1 MLYRLVT
8 ASIAVILVLL
18 VTIGVSRQQSPLV
31 NPTVEKGLDWAR
43 TSLASV
49 LEAVRPDDSFERAIT
64 GERMARDVDR
74 RTAPAAPAAIAPP
87 PPVPQN
93 CSEPDVF
100 GAGVALVGDSLSL
113 RFFERDPA
121 GQSESDAPVS
131 FERLD
136 LSGVYAVDAEGQLSL
151 PLMGRVAVE
160 GLTLSCVEALTA
172 ARYAETFRATGEI
185 QAGFGGR
192 APVLITGAVR
202 SPGAYHVNPG
212 MKVRHV
218 LGLAGSAEG
227 ISAPATV
234 ASGPLLGRRAELKRL
249 RAGVRL
255 EMLALERAR
264 AGEPDLGLTAAKRAA
279 FITSV
284 GVGRLDSE
292 AANLRTRVKEAVR
305 ARDELT
311 ARLEGEKALVE
322 LRIAGNARL
331 EKEVADKRVRLDAL
345 RGLSDRGLAT
355 LSRLSDDESAL
366 SLLERSFFDGQLNLV
381 SARER
386 VAELEA
392 ELAALDL
399 RSERAIA
406 LENRDLAKE
415 AEAIDAQIES
425 IDMQLAAASPP
436 KAVGSEQYT
445 VTRTTSH
452 GISTFVAKPSDLVL
466 PGDLI
471 EVSQSGSLALSLD

>member
-1 MLYRLVT
+1 MLYRLIA
-8 ASIAVILVLL
+8 ASIAVILVLV
-18 VTIGVSRQQSPLV
+18 VTIGASRQQSPLA
-31 NPTVEKGLDWAR
+31 NPTVERGLDWAR
-43 TSLASV
+43 TSLTSV

-74 RTAPAAPAAIAPP
+74 RTAQAAPAAIAPP
-87 PPVPQN
+87 PPVPRN

-100 GAGVALVGDSLSL
+100 GSGVALVGDSLSL

-121 GQSESDAPVS
+121 GPSEAVAPIS

-136 LSGVYAVDAEGQLSL
+136 LSGVYAVDTEGQLSL

-172 ARYAETFRATGEI
+172 ARYAETFRATGEV

-192 APVLITGAVR
+192 APVLVTGAVR

-218 LGLAGSAEG
+218 LGLAGSVSEQ
-227 ISAPATV
+227 ISATAT
-234 ASGPLLGRRAELKRL
+234 GPLLGRRAELKRL

-264 AGEPDLGLTAAKRAA
+264 AGEPELGLTAAERAA
-279 FITSV
+279 FISSV

-292 AANLRTRVKEAVR
+292 AANLRTRVEEAVR

-311 ARLEGEKALVE
+311 ARLEGEMALVK

-331 EKEVADKRVRLDAL
+331 EKEVSDKRVRLDAL
-345 RGLSDRGLAT
+345 RSLSDRGLAT
-355 LSRLSDDESAL
+355 LSRLSDDELAL
-366 SLLERSFFDGQLNLV
+366 SLLERSLFDGQLNLV
-381 SARER
+381 STQER

-392 ELAALDL
+392 KLAAMDL
-399 RSERAIA
+399 QSERAIA

-436 KAVGSEQYT
+436 KIIGSEQYT

-452 GISTFVAKPSDLVL
+452 GISTLVAKLSDLVL

-471 EVSQSGSLALSLD
+471 EVSRSESLALRLD